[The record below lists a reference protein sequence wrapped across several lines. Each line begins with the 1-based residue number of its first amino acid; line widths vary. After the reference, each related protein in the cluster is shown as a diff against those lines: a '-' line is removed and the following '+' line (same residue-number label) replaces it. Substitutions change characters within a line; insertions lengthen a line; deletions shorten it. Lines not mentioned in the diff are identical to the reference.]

1 MFYVITVLICGMV
14 LIAANMLR
22 IPFSWGELLRIS
34 LSVALGIVSI
44 FALDGIF
51 AFIIRRLTPASW
63 YMPRHK
69 IYEVSKKEYKFYQ
82 KFGAKG
88 LVKIVPELGGF
99 TNFHKDS
106 VGNIS
111 DSKRLERFLFEANCG
126 VIIHLEN
133 ALFGFLIMFIPGV
146 STLSIWLPIYLV
158 NFVLSILPV
167 FVLRFNNYTLFKLYK
182 RSLSKK

>member
-1 MFYVITVLICGMV
+1 MFYVITVLICGIL

-51 AFIIRRLTPASW
+51 AFVIRRLTPASW

-88 LVKIVPELGGF
+88 LVRIVPELGGF

-106 VGNIS
+106 VGNVG
-111 DSKRLERFLFEANCG
+111 DTERLERFLYEANCG
-126 VIIHLEN
+126 VVIHLEN
-133 ALFGFLIMFIPGV
+133 ALFGFLIAFIPGV
-146 STLSIWLPIYLV
+146 RELSVWLPIYLV

-167 FVLRFNNYTLFKLYK
+167 FILRFNNYTMLRLYK
-182 RSLSKK
+182 RSLNKK

>member
-1 MFYVITVLICGMV
+1 MFYVITVFICGIL

-22 IPFSWGELLRIS
+22 VPFSWSELLRIS

-51 AFIIRRLTPASW
+51 AFVIRRLTPASW

-88 LVKIVPELGGF
+88 LVRIVPELGGF

-106 VGNIS
+106 VGNVG
-111 DSKRLERFLFEANCG
+111 DTERLERFLYEANCG
-126 VIIHLEN
+126 VVIHLEN
-133 ALFGFLIMFIPGV
+133 ALFGFLIAFIPGV
-146 STLSIWLPIYLV
+146 RELSVWLPIYLV

-167 FVLRFNNYTLFKLYK
+167 FILRFNNYTLLRLYK
-182 RSLSKK
+182 RSLNKK